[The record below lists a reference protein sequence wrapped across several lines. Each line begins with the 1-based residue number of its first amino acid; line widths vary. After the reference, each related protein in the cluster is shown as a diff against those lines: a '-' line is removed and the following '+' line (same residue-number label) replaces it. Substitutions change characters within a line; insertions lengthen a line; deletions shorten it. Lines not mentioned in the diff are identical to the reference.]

1 MRTLLDN
8 DYLRSELKRP
18 TIFPTCAN
26 VSPGWKSS
34 GARPPIVASQLLP
47 EKILSSILLDF
58 CFELNPRP
66 TSMRSFISFAIVILM
81 TTVAVETLSA
91 QTLPAPEA
99 ITDPKQVASKPNAE
113 VEPRSLTIEKLYMTR
128 QVGLPTWSPDGKQI
142 AFISNMSG
150 RNNIWLVP
158 AEGGWPVQLTVSD
171 QRQTA
176 PAWSPDGKWIAYQ
189 SDYDGD
195 ELWDIFL
202 VSPKTGRVVNLTS
215 TREIAE
221 LNPTWSPDGRYLAYE
236 VKAKTSA
243 AYEIDIYDTLMR
255 EVKHLTTSTPQDK
268 SNYDPIWLKD
278 GKSIVYTQDQAKG
291 TDSNI
296 FIAEMATGK
305 STLLTP
311 HEGEQ
316 RYSAD
321 DVSPDGKRVLITSN
335 AANGYQ
341 NIGLLEI
348 STKKISW
355 LTKDKW
361 AIRGSEFSPDGKRIT
376 FTANVDGS
384 QDIYLHDLATGKST
398 ALPVP
403 KGVNEPTG
411 GHSAFTKDGSRLL
424 YYHNGPT
431 APGDLWVYTLA
442 TGKSHQVTHS
452 LVAGVRSEDMVEPYL
467 VHYPSRDGKWTISAF
482 LYVPFNMARNG
493 QNAAI
498 VYIHGGPTSQTM
510 NSFNRFVQYAANQG
524 YMVLA
529 PNYRGST
536 GYGKE
541 FQQANLF
548 DMGGGDLQD
557 VLAGVDWIKQ
567 TGHLDPKKIA
577 VMGASYGGYL
587 SMMAVTKAPEVWA
600 AGVPIVPFVNW
611 FTEIENEDPELRQ
624 SDLATMGDVVKNKS
638 LYEDRSPINFVDQI
652 KAPLLLLA
660 GGHDPRCPKSETQQV
675 VDAIKKRGGTV
686 DYKIYENEGHGFARV
701 ENQIDAYQ
709 RVADFLLAH
718 VPPADCSCSL
728 TE

>member
-1 MRTLLDN
+1 MRRALLA
-8 DYLRSELKRP
+8 
-18 TIFPTCAN
+18 TF
-26 VSPGWKSS
+26 
-34 GARPPIVASQLLP
+34 
-47 EKILSSILLDF
+47 
-58 CFELNPRP
+58 
-66 TSMRSFISFAIVILM
+66 IVIISIILH
-81 TTVAVETLSA
+81 A
-91 QTLPAPEA
+91 QTLPVPQA
-99 ITDPKQVASKPNAE
+99 ITDPKQISSKPNAQI
-113 VEPRSLTIEKLYMTR
+113 EPRTLSIEKLYMTR
-128 QVGLPTWSPDGKQI
+128 QIGRSTWSPDGKSI

-150 RNNIWLVP
+150 RNNLWVVP
-158 AEGGWPVQLTVSD
+158 SDGGFPVQLTVSD
-171 QRQTA
+171 QRQSS

-195 ELWDIFL
+195 EQWDIFL
-202 VSPKTGRVVNLTS
+202 VSPKTGKVVNLTQ

-236 VKAKTSA
+236 VKPKTSA
-243 AYEIDIYDTLMR
+243 AYEIDVYDMIMR
-255 EVKHLTTSTPQDK
+255 EVKHVTTNTPQDK
-268 SNYDPIWLKD
+268 ANYDPIWSKD
-278 GKSIVYTQDQAKG
+278 GKYIVFTQAQAKG

-296 FIAEMATGK
+296 YIADVATGQ

-316 RYSAD
+316 RFAGND
-321 DVSPDGKRVLITSN
+321 LSPDGESILLTSN
-335 AANGYQ
+335 AANGYD
-341 NIGLLEI
+341 NIGLLNI
-348 STKKISW
+348 ATKKITW

-361 AIRGSEFSPDGKRIT
+361 QIRGHQFSPDGKHLV
-376 FTANVDGS
+376 FSASVDGNE
-384 QDIYLHDLATGKST
+384 DIYIHDPATGKSS
-398 ALPVP
+398 AVAIG
-403 KGVNEPTG
+403 KGVNEPSA
-411 GHSAFTKDGSRLL
+411 GHTAFSPDSSRLL
-424 YYHNGPT
+424 FVHNGAT
-431 APGDLWVYTLA
+431 APADLWVYDLPKN
-442 TGKSHQVTHS
+442 KSQQITHS
-452 LVAGVRSEDMVEPYL
+452 LLAGIRPEDLVEPYL
-467 VHYPSRDGKWTISAF
+467 IHYPSRDGKWTISAF

-498 VYIHGGPTSQTM
+498 VYIHGGPASQTM
-510 NSFNRFVQYAANQG
+510 NSFNRFIQFAANQG

-577 VMGASYGGYL
+577 VVGGNYGGYL
-587 SMMAVTKAPEVWA
+587 TMMAVTKDPDVWA

-611 FTEIENEDPELRQ
+611 ATEIENEDPELRQ
-624 SDLATMGDVVKNKS
+624 GDLATMGDPVKNKS
-638 LYEDRSPINFVDQI
+638 LYEERSPINFVDRV

-660 GGHDPRCPKSETQQV
+660 GGHDPRCPKSETLQV

-686 DYKIYENEGHGFARV
+686 DYKIYDNEGHGFARV
-701 ENQIDAYQ
+701 ENQVDAYK

-718 VPPADCSCSL
+718 VVPADCSCSL

>member
-1 MRTLLDN
+1 MRATV
-8 DYLRSELKRP
+8 
-18 TIFPTCAN
+18 IF
-26 VSPGWKSS
+26 V
-34 GARPPIVASQLLP
+34 
-47 EKILSSILLDF
+47 
-58 CFELNPRP
+58 
-66 TSMRSFISFAIVILM
+66 MVILM
-81 TTVAVETLSA
+81 STVVAETAA
-91 QTLPAPEA
+91 QTLPEPQAV
-99 ITDPKQVASKPNAE
+99 TDPKKIASKPNAQ
-113 VEPRSLTIEKLYMTR
+113 VEPRTLTIEKLYMTR
-128 QVGLPTWSPDGKQI
+128 QIGRPTWSPDGKSV

-150 RNNIWLVP
+150 RNNIWVVP

-171 QRQTA
+171 QRQAA

-195 ELWDIFL
+195 EQWDIFL
-202 VSPKTGRVVNLTS
+202 VSPKTGRVVNLTQ

-236 VKAKTSA
+236 VKPKTSA
-243 AYEIDIYDTLMR
+243 AYELDVYDMVIR
-255 EVKHLTTSTPQDK
+255 EVKHVTTNTPQDK
-268 SNYDPIWLKD
+268 GNVNPIWSKD
-278 GKSIVYTQDQAKG
+278 GKSIVYTQEQAKG

-296 FIAEMATGK
+296 FIADVATGQ

-311 HEGEQ
+311 HDGEK
-316 RYSAD
+316 RFTANDISAD
-321 DVSPDGKRVLITSN
+321 DKRVLVSSN
-335 AANGYQ
+335 GLNGYE
-341 NIGLLEI
+341 NAGLLDI
-348 STKKISW
+348 ATKKIDW

-361 AIRGSEFSPDGKRIT
+361 EIRGGEFSPDGKHVV
-376 FTANVDGS
+376 FTTNVDGNEE
-384 QDIYLHDLATGKST
+384 IYLQDLATGKSS
-398 ALPVP
+398 ALPIP
-403 KGVNEPTG
+403 KGTNEPAG
-411 GHSAFTKDGSRLL
+411 GHSAFTPDGQRLL

-431 APGDLWVYTLA
+431 APGDLWVYHLP
-442 TGKSHQVTHS
+442 TGKSQQITHS

-498 VYIHGGPTSQTM
+498 VYIHGGPTAQTM
-510 NSFNRFVQYAANQG
+510 NSFNRFIQFAVNQG

-541 FQQANLF
+541 FQHANLF

-557 VLAGVDWIKQ
+557 VLAGVEWIKQ
-567 TGHLDPKKIA
+567 TGHLDPRKIA
-577 VMGASYGGYL
+577 VMGGSYGGYL

-611 FTEIENEDPELRQ
+611 FTEIENEDPVLQQ
-624 SDLATMGDVVKNKS
+624 SDLATMGDPVKNKA
-638 LYEDRSPINFVDQI
+638 LYEERSPINFVDQI

-660 GGHDPRCPKSETQQV
+660 GGHDPRCPKEETQQV
-675 VDAIKKRGGTV
+675 VDAIRKRGGTV
-686 DYKIYENEGHGFARV
+686 DSKVYENEGHGFARV
-701 ENQIDAYQ
+701 ENQIDAYK

-718 VPPADCSCSL
+718 VVPADCSCSV

>member
-1 MRTLLDN
+1 MR
-8 DYLRSELKRP
+8 R
-18 TIFPTCAN
+18 FP
-26 VSPGWKSS
+26 
-34 GARPPIVASQLLP
+34 L
-47 EKILSSILLDF
+47 
-58 CFELNPRP
+58 
-66 TSMRSFISFAIVILM
+66 FAIVIFM
-81 TTVAVETLSA
+81 STVVAEIAA
-91 QTLPAPEA
+91 QTLPAPQSV
-99 ITDPKQVASKPNAE
+99 TDPHKIASKPNAQ

-128 QVGLPTWSPDGKQI
+128 QVGRATWSPDGKSV

-150 RNNIWLVP
+150 RNNVWLVP

-171 QRQTA
+171 QRQAA

-195 ELWDIFL
+195 EQWDIFL
-202 VSPKTGRVVNLTS
+202 VSPKTGKVVNLTQ

-236 VKAKTSA
+236 VKPKTAA
-243 AYEIDIYDTLMR
+243 AYEIDIYDMVMR
-255 EVKHLTTSTPQDK
+255 GVKHLTTNTPQDK
-268 SNYDPIWLKD
+268 RNSNPIWS
-278 GKSIVYTQDQAKG
+278 KSGAYIVYTQEQAKG

-296 FIAEMATGK
+296 FIADVATGK

-316 RYSAD
+316 RFQANDISPRPL
-321 DVSPDGKRVLITSN
+321 PDGGQILVTSN
-335 AANGYQ
+335 AANGYE
-341 NIGLLEI
+341 NVGLLTF
-348 STKKISW
+348 SDKGASVTGVFQPGKTSW
-355 LTKDKW
+355 LTHDKW
-361 AIRGSEFSPDGKRIT
+361 EIRGGGFSPDGKHLT
-376 FTANVDGS
+376 FSADVDGNE
-384 QDIYLHDLATGKST
+384 DIYLHDLGTGKST
-398 ALPVP
+398 ALVIP
-403 KGVNEPTG
+403 KGVNEPVG
-411 GHSAFTKDGSRLL
+411 GRLAFAPDGSRLL

-431 APGDLWVYTLA
+431 APGDLWVYHLDA
-442 TGKSHQVTHS
+442 GKSNQVTHS

-493 QNAAI
+493 QNAAV
-498 VYIHGGPTSQTM
+498 VYIHGGPTAQTL
-510 NSFNRFVQYAANQG
+510 NSFNRFIQYAANQG

-577 VMGASYGGYL
+577 VMGGSYGGYL

-611 FTEIENEDPELRQ
+611 FTEIENEDPVLRQ
-624 SDLATMGDVVKNKS
+624 SDLATMGDPVKNKA
-638 LYEDRSPINFVDQI
+638 LYEERSPINFIDQI

-686 DYKIYENEGHGFARV
+686 DSKIYENEGHGFARV
-701 ENQIDAYQ
+701 ENQIDAYK

-718 VPPADCSCSL
+718 VVPADCSCSL

>member
-1 MRTLLDN
+1 LRAAANLKPSAKLFCVILTPKLLTPKRT
-8 DYLRSELKRP
+8 
-18 TIFPTCAN
+18 F
-26 VSPGWKSS
+26 V
-34 GARPPIVASQLLP
+34 
-47 EKILSSILLDF
+47 
-58 CFELNPRP
+58 
-66 TSMRSFISFAIVILM
+66 SFAIVILM
-81 TTVAVETLSA
+81 STVVTETVAA
-91 QTLPAPEA
+91 QTLAAPVA
-99 ITDPKQVASKPNAE
+99 ITDPKQIASKPNAQ

-128 QVGLPTWSPDGKQI
+128 QVGRPTWSPDGKSI
-142 AFISNMSG
+142 AFVSNMSG
-150 RNNIWLVP
+150 RNNLWLVP

-171 QRQTA
+171 QRQSS

-202 VSPKTGRVVNLTS
+202 VSPKTGKVVNLTS

-221 LNPTWSPDGRYLAYE
+221 MDPTWSPDGRYLAYL
-236 VKAKTSA
+236 VKPKTSA
-243 AYEIDIYDTLMR
+243 AYEIDIYDTAMR
-255 EVKHLTTSTPQDK
+255 EVRHLTTNTPQDK
-268 SNYDPIWLKD
+268 SNSDPIWSKD
-278 GKSIVYTQDQAKG
+278 GNYIVYTQEQAKG

-296 FIAEMATGK
+296 FMADVASGK
-305 STLLTP
+305 SSLLTL

-316 RYSAD
+316 RYWANAID
-321 DVSPDGKRVLITSN
+321 PRPIPDGGQILITSN
-335 AANGYQ
+335 AANGYD
-341 NIGLLEI
+341 NIGLLEF
-348 STKKISW
+348 SDKGASVTGVLRSGRVKW
-355 LTKDKW
+355 LTKDRW
-361 AIRGSEFSPDGKRIT
+361 EIHGGDFSPDGKHIT
-376 FTANVDGS
+376 FSANVDGNE
-384 QDIYLHDLATGKST
+384 DIYLHDLATGKST
-398 ALPVP
+398 ALPIP
-403 KGVNEPTG
+403 KGVNEPAG
-411 GHSAFTKDGSRLL
+411 GRSAFTKDGSRLL

-442 TGKSHQVTHS
+442 TGKSHQITHS

-498 VYIHGGPTSQTM
+498 VYIHGGPTAQTM

-577 VMGASYGGYL
+577 VMGGSYGGYL
-587 SMMAVTKAPEVWA
+587 SMMSVTKAPDVWA

-611 FTEIENEDPELRQ
+611 FTEIENEDPVLQQ
-624 SDLATMGDVVKNKS
+624 SDLATMGDVVKNKA
-638 LYEDRSPINFVDQI
+638 LYEDRSPINFIDQI

-701 ENQIDAYQ
+701 ENQIDAYK

-718 VPPADCSCSL
+718 VVPADCSCTL

>member
-1 MRTLLDN
+1 MRAPLLFVMV
-8 DYLRSELKRP
+8 
-18 TIFPTCAN
+18 IFM
-26 VSPGWKSS
+26 S
-34 GARPPIVASQLLP
+34 
-47 EKILSSILLDF
+47 
-58 CFELNPRP
+58 
-66 TSMRSFISFAIVILM
+66 
-81 TTVAVETLSA
+81 TVVTEITA
-91 QTLPAPEA
+91 QTLPAPQA
-99 ITDPKQVASKPNAE
+99 VTDPKQISSKPNAQI
-113 VEPRSLTIEKLYMTR
+113 EPRSLTIEKLYMTR
-128 QVGLPTWSPDGKQI
+128 QVGRGTWSPDGKSI

-150 RNNIWLVP
+150 RNNLWIVP
-158 AEGGWPVQLTVSD
+158 ADGGWPVQLTVSD
-171 QRQTA
+171 QRQTS

-195 ELWDIFL
+195 EQWDIFL
-202 VSPKTGRVVNLTS
+202 VSPKTGKVVNVTQ

-236 VKAKTSA
+236 VKPKTSA
-243 AYEIDIYDTLMR
+243 AYEIDVYDMVMR
-255 EVKHLTTSTPQDK
+255 EVKHLTTNTPQDK
-268 SNYDPIWLKD
+268 SNVNPIWSKD
-278 GKSIVYTQDQAKG
+278 GKYVVYTQEQAKG

-296 FIAEMATGK
+296 FIADVETGK

-316 RYSAD
+316 LYFAND
-321 DVSPDGKRVLITSN
+321 ISPDAKHVLLTSN
-335 AANGYQ
+335 AANGYD
-341 NIGLLEI
+341 NVGLLEI
-348 STKKISW
+348 ATKRISW
-355 LTKDKW
+355 LTREKW
-361 AIRGSEFSPDGKRIT
+361 EIHGGEFSPDGKHLT
-376 FTANVDGS
+376 FSADVDGNE
-384 QDIYLHDLATGKST
+384 DIYLHDLATGKAT
-398 ALPVP
+398 ALPILQ
-403 KGVNEPTG
+403 GVNVPTG
-411 GHSAFTKDGSRLL
+411 GHSAFSTDGSRLL
-424 YYHNGPT
+424 YHHDGPT
-431 APGDLWVYTLA
+431 APGDLWVYHLA
-442 TGKSHQVTHS
+442 SGKSQQITHA

-498 VYIHGGPTSQTM
+498 VYIHGGPTAQTM
-510 NSFNRFVQYAANQG
+510 NSFNRFIQYAVNQG

-577 VMGASYGGYL
+577 VMGGSYGGYL
-587 SMMAVTKAPEVWA
+587 TMMAVTKAPDVWA

-611 FTEIENEDPELRQ
+611 FTEIEHEDPVLQQ
-624 SDLATMGDVVKNKS
+624 SDLATMGDPVKNKA
-638 LYEDRSPINFVDQI
+638 LYEERSPINFIDQI

-660 GGHDPRCPKSETQQV
+660 GGHDPRCPKSETEQV

-686 DYKIYENEGHGFARV
+686 DSKIYENEGHGFARV
-701 ENQIDAYQ
+701 ENQIDAYK

-718 VPPADCSCSL
+718 VVPADCACSL

>member
-1 MRTLLDN
+1 MRATL
-8 DYLRSELKRP
+8 
-18 TIFPTCAN
+18 IF
-26 VSPGWKSS
+26 V
-34 GARPPIVASQLLP
+34 
-47 EKILSSILLDF
+47 
-58 CFELNPRP
+58 
-66 TSMRSFISFAIVILM
+66 MVILM
-81 TTVAVETLSA
+81 STVVAETAA
-91 QTLPAPEA
+91 QTLPEPQAV
-99 ITDPKQVASKPNAE
+99 TDPKKIASKPNAQ
-113 VEPRSLTIEKLYMTR
+113 VDPRTLTIEKLYMTR
-128 QVGLPTWSPDGKQI
+128 QIGRPTWSPDGKSV

-150 RNNIWLVP
+150 RNNIWVVP

-171 QRQTA
+171 QRQA
-176 PAWSPDGKWIAYQ
+176 LPAWSPDGKWIAYQ

-195 ELWDIFL
+195 EQWDIFL
-202 VSPKTGRVVNLTS
+202 VSPKTGRVVNLTQ

-236 VKAKTSA
+236 VKPKTSA
-243 AYEIDIYDTLMR
+243 AYELDVYDMVMR
-255 EVKHLTTSTPQDK
+255 EVKHVTTNTPQDK
-268 SNYDPIWLKD
+268 GNVNPIWSKD
-278 GKSIVYTQDQAKG
+278 GKSIVYAQEQAKG

-296 FIAEMATGK
+296 FITDVATGQ

-311 HEGEQ
+311 HDGEK
-316 RYSAD
+316 RFTAND
-321 DVSPDGKRVLITSN
+321 ISPDDKRVLVSSN
-335 AANGYQ
+335 GLNGYE
-341 NIGLLEI
+341 NAGLLDI
-348 STKKISW
+348 ATKKIDW

-361 AIRGSEFSPDGKRIT
+361 EIRGGEFSPDGKHVV
-376 FTANVDGS
+376 FTANVDGNEE
-384 QDIYLHDLATGKST
+384 IYLQDLATGKSS
-398 ALPVP
+398 ALPIP
-403 KGVNEPTG
+403 KGTNEPAG
-411 GHSAFTKDGSRLL
+411 GHSAFTPDGQRLL

-431 APGDLWVYTLA
+431 APGDLWVYHLA
-442 TGKSHQVTHS
+442 TGKSQQITHS

-498 VYIHGGPTSQTM
+498 VYIHGGPTAQTM
-510 NSFNRFVQYAANQG
+510 NSFNRFIQFAVNQG

-536 GYGKE
+536 GYGKQ
-541 FQQANLF
+541 FQHANLF

-577 VMGASYGGYL
+577 VMGGSYGGYL

-611 FTEIENEDPELRQ
+611 FTEIENEDPVLQQ
-624 SDLATMGDVVKNKS
+624 SDLATMGDPVKNKA
-638 LYEDRSPINFVDQI
+638 LYEERSPINFIDQI

-660 GGHDPRCPKSETQQV
+660 GGHDPRCPKEETQQV
-675 VDAIKKRGGTV
+675 VDAIRKRGGTV
-686 DYKIYENEGHGFARV
+686 DSKVYENEGHGFARV
-701 ENQIDAYQ
+701 ENQIDAYK

-718 VPPADCSCSL
+718 VIPADCSCSV

>member
-1 MRTLLDN
+1 MR
-8 DYLRSELKRP
+8 
-18 TIFPTCAN
+18 
-26 VSPGWKSS
+26 
-34 GARPPIVASQLLP
+34 
-47 EKILSSILLDF
+47 SSIL
-58 CFELNPRP
+58 
-66 TSMRSFISFAIVILM
+66 FAIVILM
-81 TTVAVETLSA
+81 STVVAENLLA
-91 QTLPAPEA
+91 QTLPTPQAV
-99 ITDPKQVASKPNAE
+99 TDPKKIASKPNAE
-113 VEPRSLTIEKLYMTR
+113 VEPKSLTIEKLFMTR
-128 QVGLPTWSPDGKQI
+128 QVGRATWSPDGKQI

-150 RNNIWLVP
+150 RNNLWLVP

-195 ELWDIFL
+195 EQWDIFL
-202 VSPKTGRVVNLTS
+202 VSPKTGKVVNLTS

-221 LNPTWSPDGRYLAYE
+221 QNPTWSPDGRYLAYE
-236 VKAKTSA
+236 VKPKTSA
-243 AYEIDIYDTLMR
+243 AYEIDVYDTLMR
-255 EVKHLTTSTPQDK
+255 EVKHITTGTPQDQ
-268 SNYDPIWLKD
+268 SNSDPIWSKD
-278 GKSIVYTQDQAKG
+278 GKYIVYTQEQAKG

-296 FIAEMATGK
+296 FIADVATGK
-305 STLLTP
+305 GTLLTP
-311 HEGEQ
+311 HGGEQ
-316 RYSAD
+316 RYWANDIDPRSI
-321 DVSPDGKRVLITSN
+321 PDGGKILITSN
-335 AANGYQ
+335 AANGYD
-341 NIGLLEI
+341 NIGLLDI
-348 STKKISW
+348 ASKKISW
-355 LTKDKW
+355 LTQDKW
-361 AIRGSEFSPDGKRIT
+361 RIRGGEFSPNGKHLT
-376 FTANVDGS
+376 FSADVDGNE
-384 QDIYLHDLATGKST
+384 DIYLLDLVSKKST
-398 ALPVP
+398 ALPIP
-403 KGVNEPTG
+403 KGVNEPAG
-411 GHSAFTKDGSRLL
+411 GHSAFTGGKNDKDSLRLL

-442 TGKSHQVTHS
+442 TGKSHQITHS

-467 VHYPSRDGKWTISAF
+467 IHYPSRDGKWTISAF

-510 NSFNRFVQYAANQG
+510 NSFNRFIQYAANQG

-577 VMGASYGGYL
+577 VMGGSYGGYL
-587 SMMAVTKAPEVWA
+587 SMMSVTKAPDVWA

-611 FTEIENEDPELRQ
+611 FTEIENEDPVLQQ
-624 SDLATMGDVVKNKS
+624 SDLATMGDVVKNKA
-638 LYEDRSPINFVDQI
+638 LYEDRSPINFIDQI

-660 GGHDPRCPKSETQQV
+660 GGHDPRCPKSETEQV

-686 DYKIYENEGHGFARV
+686 DYKIYENEGHGFAKV
-701 ENQIDAYQ
+701 ENQIDAYK
-709 RVADFLLAH
+709 RVADFLQAH

-728 TE
+728 NE